1 MDKLDLFGT
10 FNKLCSFICYAHI
23 CLLHWC
29 CARLTMSPSLVLCS
43 TDNEFSGQENK
54 IPVFLLTLIF
64 SADQKVFIIV
74 LEKYC

>member
-29 CARLTMSPSLVLCS
+29 S
-43 TDNEFSGQENK
+43 TDKESFRPREQNTC
-54 IPVFLLTLIF
+54 V
-64 SADQKVFIIV
+64 SANSNF
-74 LEKYC
+74 